1 MIKLLRDRK
10 SHEYE
15 EVESL
20 KQAINN
26 LVAKIND
33 DDDFVLKS
41 EYYFVHFFE
50 NKIEEQNTFFLTNQ
64 VPYYPLP
71 IRSMPPPNICT
82 GWWSSAIA
90 CWSICTEE
98 SEPIKTT
105 TFPS

>member
-10 SHEYE
+10 THEYE

-26 LVAKIND
+26 LVAKINE

-50 NKIEEQNTFFLTNQ
+50 NKIEEQNSFFLTNQ
-64 VPYYPLP
+64 VLLLP
-71 IRSMPPPNICT
+71 IINFR
-82 GWWSSAIA
+82 
-90 CWSICTEE
+90 
-98 SEPIKTT
+98 
-105 TFPS
+105 